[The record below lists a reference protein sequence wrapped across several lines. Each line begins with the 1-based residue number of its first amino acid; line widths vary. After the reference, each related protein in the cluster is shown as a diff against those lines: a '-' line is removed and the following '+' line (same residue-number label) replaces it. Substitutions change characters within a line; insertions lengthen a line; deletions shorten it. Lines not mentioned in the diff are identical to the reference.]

1 MTALTASLRKTIAS
15 LDSVTKR
22 REYGLFK
29 AEGLKCVTDTS
40 RGFAI
45 SELFVSGKWREDNPG
60 VLENATVISARDI
73 ERMSSMSTPPGV
85 IGVFRIP
92 VFESLGPENLKG
104 RLTLALDSIRDPGNL
119 GTIIRVADW
128 MGVSDIVCSAD
139 TVDCFSPKVVQ
150 ATMGSLSRVKCHYLD
165 LRKLL
170 AASPVKVFGTFLNG
184 ENIYRSQLESN
195 GVIVIGNESH
205 GISPDIES
213 VISRRLTIPTF
224 PEGADAAESLN
235 AAVAT
240 SIVLSEFRSRQ
251 WQKKN

>member
-15 LDSVTKR
+15 LDSVSKR

-40 RGFAI
+40 HGFVI

-60 VLENATVISARDI
+60 VLETATVVSVRDI

-85 IGVFRIP
+85 IGVFKLP
-92 VFESLGPENLKG
+92 KFEAFGPENLQG

-128 MGVSDIVCSAD
+128 MGVSDIVCSND

-150 ATMGSLSRVKCHYLD
+150 ATMGSLSRVRCHYLD
-165 LRKLL
+165 LCELL
-170 AASPVKVFGTFLNG
+170 ASSTVKVYGTFLDG
-184 ENIYRSQLESN
+184 ENIYRSRLENN

-205 GISPDIES
+205 GISPEIES
-213 VISRRLTIPTF
+213 VVSQRLTIPTF

-235 AAVAT
+235 AAVAA
-240 SIVLSEFRSRQ
+240 SVVLSEFRSRQ